1 MQFEMIAKADA
12 PAQGPDRRKR
22 RMPQIE
28 ELVGQLEAGRVARI
42 QLAENEKPRPI
53 IEAVYKAA
61 ARQNKVVDVWE
72 VGGLLYAEAVGGAS
86 QAG

>member
-28 ELVGQLEAGRVARI
+28 EMVDQLEPGKVARI
-42 QLAENEKPRPI
+42 QLGEEEKPRPL
-53 IEAVYKAA
+53 IEGIYKAA
-61 ARQNKVVDVWE
+61 ARRNKVVDVWE
-72 VGGLLYAEAVGGAS
+72 VGGLLYAELGGAE
-86 QAG
+86 G